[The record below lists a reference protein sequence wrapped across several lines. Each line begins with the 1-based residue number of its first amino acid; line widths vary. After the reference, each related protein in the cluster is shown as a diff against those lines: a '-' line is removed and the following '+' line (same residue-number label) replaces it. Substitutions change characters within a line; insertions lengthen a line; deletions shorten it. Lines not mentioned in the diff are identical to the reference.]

1 MVPTLK
7 FPAPNRYVCGDI
19 YGKIKYT
26 PATWYTAASSM
37 TSKRCA
43 AKQPAATL
51 SALVAVCL
59 LRCPSA
65 FFLPSTDAGKAAL
78 PGNKPAREGSSV
90 ARKVVVPDAERSSR
104 STGLSAFGGVSLE
117 WDGAADR
124 TALFGGAMDEKSSSL
139 VARETGSDDDGEEN
153 RRAMMA
159 SALGQRG
166 ADGGGAT
173 AIETSGIG
181 GEGAGARWRKGLR
194 KVRSAVVRRI
204 LKRGDSAGGR
214 GGDQVPI
221 ITATS
226 TSAG

>member
-7 FPAPNRYVCGDI
+7 FPAPNRYVCGDEKWENKVHPS
-19 YGKIKYT
+19 YD
-26 PATWYTAASSM
+26 TAASSM

-51 SALVAVCL
+51 SALVVACL
-59 LRCPSA
+59 LRCSGA

-78 PGNKPAREGSSV
+78 PGNKPTHEGSSV
-90 ARKVVVPDAERSSR
+90 ARKVVVPDAERSR
-104 STGLSAFGGVSLE
+104 STGLSAFGGVRLE

-124 TALFGGAMDEKSSSL
+124 TALFGGAVNDKSSSL
-139 VARETGSDDDGEEN
+139 VARETDSDDDGEES

-166 ADGGGAT
+166 ADGGGTT
-173 AIETSGIG
+173 AIEASGIG
-181 GEGAGARWRKGLR
+181 GGGGAGERWRKGLR
-194 KVRSAVVRRI
+194 SMRSAVIARI
-204 LKRGDSAGGR
+204 LKRGDSTGGR
-214 GGDQVPI
+214 GGNQVPI
-221 ITATS
+221 LTATS